1 MTILDQFRI
10 DGHVAVVT
18 GAGRGIGRAIA
29 IGFAEAGA
37 DVVIAARR
45 KDEIEEVASACR
57 AAGGKAIAVPT
68 DVMEAGAI
76 DHLARVAQEDLGK
89 LTVWVSN
96 AGGNRDRK
104 MVELADV
111 EESEWDWMVDFNLKT
126 AWLGA
131 RAASRVMP
139 PGSSIVNIVSGAGMN
154 AAPRTGVYGA
164 AKAGVINMTMTLA
177 HELSAKRIR
186 VNAVAPGPIPTEQ
199 FLETVP
205 LTPREMDDMGGRL
218 LTGRLGVPEDI
229 AACVLWLV
237 SPAGSWV
244 TGQTIAVNGGHVP
257 GSMGVRH
264 AEAKE

>member
-1 MTILDQFRI
+1 MSDNYWTS
-10 DGHVAVVT
+10 T
-18 GAGRGIGRAIA
+18 
-29 IGFAEAGA
+29 
-37 DVVIAARR
+37 
-45 KDEIEEVASACR
+45 SY
-57 AAGGKAIAVPT
+57 PT
-68 DVMEAGAI
+68 V
-76 DHLARVAQEDLGK
+76 LRQV
-89 LTVWVSN
+89 
-96 AGGNRDRK
+96 
-104 MVELADV
+104 
-111 EESEWDWMVDFNLKT
+111 WMVDFNLKT

-199 FLETVP
+199 FLETFP